1 MLWRRHATHV
11 TGRCAEMREDRG
23 KSANVEDVNKQVWRV
38 QVQEPNGI
46 TRIRKREE
54 QKSLK
59 SAVAMLLH

>member
-1 MLWRRHATHV
+1 
-11 TGRCAEMREDRG
+11 MREDRG

-46 TRIRKREE
+46 ARIRKREE